1 MNAQDIHARSSSSKS
16 RAGSGNKQ
24 RTHTAQ
30 DSATDKAALFARG
43 RLKNAKKWFTH
54 RGWDVLPQSERGQCI
69 LQWGADHAWLANPA
83 NPERSAR
90 NWVRKWAP
98 LLKGAELEQFLADTT
113 TSNKRWTNDQSA
125 TVLEI
130 SVADRENLK
139 LWFLGA
145 DDDEDYAKRQ

>member
-1 MNAQDIHARSSSSKS
+1 M
-16 RAGSGNKQ
+16 
-24 RTHTAQ
+24 
-30 DSATDKAALFARG
+30 
-43 RLKNAKKWFTH
+43 
-54 RGWDVLPQSERGQCI
+54 
-69 LQWGADHAWLANPA
+69 
-83 NPERSAR
+83 
-90 NWVRKWAP
+90 
-98 LLKGAELEQFLADTT
+98 LKGAELEQFLADTT